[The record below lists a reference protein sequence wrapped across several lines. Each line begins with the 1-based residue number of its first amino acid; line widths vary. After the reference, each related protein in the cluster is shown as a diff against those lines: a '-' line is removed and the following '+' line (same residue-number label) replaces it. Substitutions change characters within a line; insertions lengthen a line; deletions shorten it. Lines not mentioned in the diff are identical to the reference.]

1 MKWGTKSISDVR
13 YGNNPVIRAY
23 SGDKLV
29 WEKEGPIII
38 PQPIDLGLASG
49 IKWYPMNIEAKFP
62 YDDGRLYALNEYIQE
77 LSTPPPLES
86 TYWDFVDPAVDIL
99 IPGRRTPTPEEWEEL
114 FACEKE
120 LIYDND
126 VNKYVCR
133 IIGYNG
139 NSLILPLG
147 DYVTNSIS
155 QDIISSVIFDIYKT
169 YGQETVS
176 YDTYI
181 TYIGDSDGVDD
192 SEKMYKLR
200 AVYEV
205 RNPINYNS
213 FSEAFSNDFKVF
225 KE

>member
-13 YGNNPVIRAY
+13 YGNNPIIRAY

-29 WEKEGPIII
+29 WEKEDPIII

-49 IKWYPMNIEAKFP
+49 IKWYSMNIEAEFS
-62 YDDGRLYALNEYIQE
+62 YDNGRLYALNEYIQE
-77 LSTPPPLES
+77 LSTPPPLEG

-114 FACEKE
+114 FDCEKE
-120 LIYDND
+120 LIYNNET
-126 VNKYVCR
+126 NKYVCR

-155 QDIISSVIFDIYKT
+155 QPKISSIIFSIQKAHDQEILQ
-169 YGQETVS
+169 YGS
-176 YDTYI
+176 FI
-181 TYIGDSDGVDD
+181 TFIGDSDGDD
-192 SEKMYKLR
+192 SEKIYKLR
-200 AVYEV
+200 PVLDQ
-205 RNPINYNS
+205 S
-213 FSEAFSNDFKVF
+213 
-225 KE
+225 